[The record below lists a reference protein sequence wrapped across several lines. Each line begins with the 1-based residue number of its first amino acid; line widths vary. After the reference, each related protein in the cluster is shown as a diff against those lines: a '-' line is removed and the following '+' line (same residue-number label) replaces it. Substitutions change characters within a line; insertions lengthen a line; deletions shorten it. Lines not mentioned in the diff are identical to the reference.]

1 MTAIIF
7 NILMGVIF
15 FIVSTGT
22 VASIIYAYK
31 EFKKA
36 SVEEQVRRAQAPYN
50 TSKAYTS
57 HRW

>member
-1 MTAIIF
+1 
-7 NILMGVIF
+7 MGVIF

-31 EFKKA
+31 EFKKP

-57 HRW
+57 YR